1 MVNDKNSSIYYVDL
15 LWMQIST
22 TTLPKNCFTVLNNAF
37 LFLVYSLIMQE
48 WFDVYLIL
56 GLLALERFLTSVPVY

>member
-1 MVNDKNSSIYYVDL
+1 MDANIYNNITEEL
-15 LWMQIST
+15 FS
-22 TTLPKNCFTVLNNAF
+22 VLNNEF

-56 GLLALERFLTSVPVY
+56 GLLALERFLTSVPVYWQDF